1 MSPCHVRFVAGM
13 ETQVIWELLIVAALI
28 LLNGFF
34 AMAEM
39 AVVSARRGRLQHMVE
54 RGSKGARA
62 ALSMTEDPTKLLSTV
77 QIGITLIG
85 VLAGAFSGATI
96 AEKLERAL
104 LEIPELATRAETL
117 SIAIVV
123 ICISYLSLIVGE
135 LVPKRIALANAEGI
149 ASNIARP
156 MNLLSRVTSPV
167 VWFLRISTETVLR
180 LMGARKESETPVT
193 EEEVRMLVAE
203 GTEAGAI
210 HQSER
215 TMIEGVLRLEDRS
228 IRTIMTPRTQVDW
241 LDVDASPEDIRA
253 RVVAS
258 GHSRFLVCRG
268 KIEDFIGVIHANVV
282 LDRMLQNRP
291 LNLEEG
297 LELPLTV
304 PETTPILG
312 VIEQFRSAK
321 VPIAVVI
328 DEYGTLEGLV
338 TPMDVLGAI
347 AGTLLHTEDE
357 AGVTERE
364 DGSLLVDAALAID
377 ELGRVIGRSEL
388 VATADYSTVAGFLLW
403 HFGHMP
409 NVAEHIVIDG
419 FRFEVVDTD
428 GRRIDKVLVSKAN

>member
-1 MSPCHVRFVAGM
+1 M
-13 ETQVIWELLIVAALI
+13 IWELLIVAALI

-34 AMAEM
+34 AMSEM
-39 AVVSARRGRLQHMVE
+39 AVVSARRGRLQQMAE
-54 RGSKGARA
+54 RGSKGARV
-62 ALSMTEDPTKLLSTV
+62 ALGMTEDPTRLLSTV

-123 ICISYLSLIVGE
+123 ICISYFSLIAGE

-149 ASNIARP
+149 AARIARP
-156 MNLLSRVTSPV
+156 MAIVSRITAPV
-167 VWFLRISTETVLR
+167 VWFLRLSTETVLR
-180 LMGARKESETPVT
+180 LIGARQASETPVT
-193 EEEVRMLVAE
+193 EDEVRLLVAE
-203 GTEAGAI
+203 GAEAGAI

-215 TMIEGVLRLEDRS
+215 TMIEGVLRLEDRP
-228 IRTIMTPRTQVDW
+228 IRSIMTPRTQIDW
-241 LDVDASPEDIRA
+241 LDVDDSADDIRA
-253 RVVAS
+253 QVVAS

-268 KIEDFIGVIHANVV
+268 RIEDFIGVIHTNVV
-282 LDRMLQNRP
+282 LDRMLQGQA
-291 LNLEEG
+291 LDLDKG

-312 VIEQFRSAK
+312 VIEQFRSAR

-357 AGVTERE
+357 AGVTTRE

-377 ELGRVIGRSEL
+377 ELGRVIGRSEF
-388 VATADYSTVAGFLLW
+388 VGTADYSTVAGFLLW

-409 NVAEHIVIDG
+409 QVAEHIEIDG
-419 FRFEVVDTD
+419 FRFEIVDTD
-428 GRRIDKVLVSKAN
+428 GRRIDKVLVSKPPPAA